1 MAYDTT
7 GETAGPRRPAGLLS
21 NSILF
26 LRSVVTRVLE
36 AWNGGVGGFRTGFGP
51 DRACPERLLY
61 LWSASESARYD
72 SDHAVVKFFNGCAP
86 QPIPGRFDTLG
97 TACLTGTPALWVMDE
112 CGRLER
118 DALAFQRAILE
129 KLEGDTPVLGV
140 VREGFPGW
148 TRAIA
153 DHLNVELITV
163 TEGNRDALPELIRA
177 QLRAE

>member
-1 MAYDTT
+1 MKHVFLT
-7 GETAGPRRPAGLLS
+7 GAVQCGKST
-21 NSILF
+21 
-26 LRSVVTRVLE
+26 VVTRVLE

>member
-1 MAYDTT
+1 MFLEVCMKHVFLT
-7 GETAGPRRPAGLLS
+7 GAVQCGKST
-21 NSILF
+21 
-26 LRSVVTRVLE
+26 VVSRVL
-36 AWNGGVGGFRTGFGP
+36 AGWAGAVGGFRTGFGP

-86 QPIPGRFDTLG
+86 QPIPGRFDALG

-118 DALAFQRAILE
+118 EALAFQRAVLE

-148 TRAIA
+148 TKSIA
-153 DHLNVELITV
+153 THPNVELTTA
-163 TEGNRDALPELIRA
+163 TEDNRDPLPELMGAGR
-177 QLRAE
+177 RGE